1 MKKIFKYICRKV
13 DEKVANSVNSVKECI
28 NSVNECIKTVSD
40 KMKDKED
47 LYNFGM
53 IFKSVGIVIGVV
65 GVGAGLGAFCLG
77 NNMIIKSKIKKRKIA
92 ESKENLKKRAH

>member
-1 MKKIFKYICRKV
+1 MKKLFKYIVRKV
-13 DEKVANSVNSVKECI
+13 DEKVAKSI
-28 NSVNECIKTVSD
+28 NSVNECINTVSD

-77 NNMIIKSKIKKRKIA
+77 NNMIMKSK
-92 ESKENLKKRAH
+92 SM

>member
-1 MKKIFKYICRKV
+1 MKRLFKYICRKV
-13 DEKVANSVNSVKECI
+13 DEKVAKTI
-28 NSVNECIKTVSD
+28 NSVNECINTVSD

-65 GVGAGLGAFCLG
+65 GLGAGLGAFCLG
-77 NNMIIKSKIKKRKIA
+77 NGMIMKSKA
-92 ESKENLKKRAH
+92 M